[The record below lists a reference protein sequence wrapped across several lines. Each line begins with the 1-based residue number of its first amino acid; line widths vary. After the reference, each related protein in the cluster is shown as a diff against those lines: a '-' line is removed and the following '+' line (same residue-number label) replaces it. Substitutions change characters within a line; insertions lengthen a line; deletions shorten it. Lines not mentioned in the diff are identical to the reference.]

1 MKSTGSKILRAMTR
15 DGSARIHV
23 IDSTDIVNS
32 AFGYHKTSP
41 TATATL
47 GRLLT
52 GASIMGSLLGD
63 SEDTLTLALR
73 GNGPIGRVLAVSDYM
88 GNVRGYAE
96 NPTVDIPLKSNG
108 KLDVGGAVGKGELTV
123 IRDCG
128 GDEPYVGTID
138 LVSGEIAEDI
148 TAYYVQS
155 EQIPTALALGVLVDR
170 DYTCLG
176 AGGVMVQLLPFADED
191 VAAAL
196 EKNFSELANISA
208 LISRGTSLKDIAD
221 IAMRGIEYDIFDEI
235 DVEYRCN
242 CSRERVGNVLHSIG
256 QKEIRKMLDE
266 QEAEGKPRELE
277 VNCRFC
283 SRSEIFDEETLMKMF
298 EE

>member
-1 MKSTGSKILRAMTR
+1 MTR

-23 IDSTDIVNS
+23 IDSTDIVNR
-32 AFGYHKTSP
+32 AFEYHRTSP

-63 SEDTLTLALR
+63 KEDTLTLVLK
-73 GNGPIGRVLAVSDYM
+73 GDGPAGRVLAVSDYM
-88 GNVRGYAE
+88 GNVRGYVE
-96 NPTVDIPLKSNG
+96 NPAVDLPLKSNG

-123 IRDCG
+123 MRDCG
-128 GDEPYVGTID
+128 GEEPYIGTID

-170 DYTCLG
+170 DFTCKG
-176 AGGVMVQLLPFADED
+176 AGGVMVQLLPFADDE
-191 VAAAL
+191 VAATL
-196 EKNFSELANISA
+196 EKNFSELANISG
-208 LISRGTSLKDIAD
+208 LIARGASLIEIAD
-221 IAMRGIEYDIFDEI
+221 VAMKGIEYDIFDEL

-242 CSRERVGNVLHSIG
+242 CSRERVGNVLHSLG
-256 QKEIRKMLDE
+256 KKEICRMLDE
-266 QEAEGKPRELE
+266 QAAEGKPRELE

-283 SRSEIFDEETLMKMF
+283 SRSEVFDEKTLMDMF
-298 EE
+298 E